1 MKENGFNAVRIAHN
15 PASQITLET
24 CDKLGMYVLNETFD
38 GWYIPKTYHDYARW
52 FSEDWKQDVTAMVE
66 SARNHPSVILYSHG
80 NEVSETATERGTEV
94 CRELTDFIHCM
105 SGEKGAGGYGGPIS
119 VAVCDTP
126 DGHYE
131 YYGFVRNP
139 DGSPMLKYVTFDP
152 AVINDAGVI
161 RLYYGTWYP
170 FHEYGK
176 LLEPIF
182 RKVESKLFGKTVAEI
197 RACPDGIMGANHVIL
212 ADDMLTIVSEPCHIL
227 PSWVKGT
234 SFEKHPFFE
243 GSSIRK
249 IGSTYY
255 FIYSSS
261 KGHELCY
268 ATSPYPDRAFV
279 YGGTIVSN
287 GDVGYQGRRER
298 DRLNATGT
306 NHGSIERIN
315 GQWYVFYHRNTHK
328 SAYSRQACAESIEI
342 RSDGSIP
349 QVEMTSQGIGRSLEA
364 DRTYPASICCN
375 LYSGLMPHIGN
386 GVIKKSIP
394 FIADEDGR
402 QIVVATNKTR
412 IVYKYFDLA
421 DGEYILTMR
430 CKSGG
435 SGKLSVQT
443 GLDEAI
449 ALTKPSKTWD
459 TMGIPCSFRT
469 GIQPLILHYHGSK
482 EFRIQ
487 SLCLR
492 RRKRYENGNK

>member
-1 MKENGFNAVRIAHN
+1 MANPFLPLNTYIADGEPHVFGN
-15 PASQITLET
+15 RVYLFGSHDKAGGDTYCMRNYEFWSAPVKDLET
-24 CDKLGMYVLNETFD
+24 WSCKGVSYRADQDPLYGEKLKYMYAPDVVQGND
-38 GWYIPKTYHDYARW
+38 GRFY
-52 FSEDWKQDVTAMVE
+52 
-66 SARNHPSVILYSHG
+66 LYY
-80 NEVSETATERGTEV
+80 
-94 CRELTDFIHCM
+94 CM

-119 VAVCDTP
+119 VAVCDTL

-131 YYGFVRNP
+131 YYGFVRSP

-227 PSWVKGT
+227 PSRVKGT

-268 ATSPYPDRAFV
+268 ATSSYPDRAFV

-342 RSDGSIP
+342 WSDGSIP
-349 QVEMTSQGIGRSLEA
+349 QVEMTSQGVGRSLEA

-459 TMGIPCSFRT
+459 TMEIPCSFRT